1 MGSDTRSMTKPP
13 DPPQPPSRPRV
24 DGLRVTLAPEPIVA
38 PAPIVAP
45 GTPEPTQL
53 APEMFAGRDLEF
65 EAECARLQELDD
77 LADWEAAQPWSNVIP
92 FDLLRAKRP
101 PK

>member
-1 MGSDTRSMTKPP
+1 MTKPP
-13 DPPQPPSRPRV
+13 DPPKPPMRPRT

-77 LADWEAAQPWSNVIP
+77 LADWEAARPGSNVIL
-92 FDLLRAKRP
+92 FDLARARRSAK
-101 PK
+101 